1 MFELGAAVACPRP
14 CLCPVSSKEA
24 YSHGKKDLS
33 SSKETYSYGKKDLS
47 TFKKRPIAP
56 ECPVMVVCIYACR
69 YVYTYIRVCAR
80 ACMHVCPVH
89 GFARYVYKC
98 ACECEV
104 CQYKRTHRHTDNRH
118 MRRAAGQQ
126 NGEYR
131 RILKEFSKVSVPL
144 RVLYENTLYGL
155 LRTCAWRPRERSSTC
170 AANLQD

>member
-1 MFELGAAVACPRP
+1 VFELGAAVACPRP
-14 CLCPVSSKEA
+14 CLCPASSKEA

-56 ECPVMVVCIYACR
+56 ECPVMVVCIHACR

-104 CQYKRTHRHTDNRH
+104 CQYKRTHRHTDTDTQTTDTLEGLPANR
-118 MRRAAGQQ
+118 MENIG
-126 NGEYR
+126 
-131 RILKEFSKVSVPL
+131 EFSKNSQKSASHYVYYMKT
-144 RVLYENTLYGL
+144 RCT
-155 LRTCAWRPRERSSTC
+155 
-170 AANLQD
+170 DF